1 MKIVNYIV
9 AIGTGVFGFLVG
21 AVLGTRS
28 PGMVAVVAG
37 IILVLIPYFTL
48 VSKLTSSVLQRT
60 DASIG
65 LFALRASN
73 YLLIGGIIVVLL
85 GLVSLLKLLPWL

>member
-1 MKIVNYIV
+1 
-9 AIGTGVFGFLVG
+9 
-21 AVLGTRS
+21 
-28 PGMVAVVAG
+28 MVAVVAG

-48 VSKLTSSVLQRT
+48 VGKLTTSVLQRT